1 MRPRPPY
8 LWKRTTR
15 HGKVAWY
22 VCTGRGAPWVR
33 IHGVYGSPEFMA
45 EYHAA
50 VAHMPPKAR
59 CAASGTLRA
68 LIDAYR
74 QSAPW
79 AALAPETRR
88 QREALFVQIIA
99 KAGDEP
105 AEALT
110 SATIRRSMDAR
121 RETPEQANHLLKVLR
136 ALFAWAVPD
145 FVPVNPTTGIKL
157 IRTKSAG
164 HAPWTAADV
173 EAFRARWPIGTRE
186 RLAFDVLLYTGLR
199 RGDAVRLGRQHVK
212 DGIAMIRT
220 EKTGA
225 EVTLPMVP
233 PLIESIEACGVPALT
248 FIHRPDGGPYNKAAF
263 GNWFRGICDA
273 AGIRGKAAHGLRKA
287 DATATA
293 EGGASEREL
302 MARYGWASSKE
313 ASRYT
318 ASRDKKRLAIEAA
331 KARMRD
337 ETGTAMQAP
346 SETLQAPKNK

>member
-15 HGKVAWY
+15 HGKTAWY

-33 IHGVYGSPEFMA
+33 IRGTYGSADFMA
-45 EYHAA
+45 QYQAA
-50 VAHMPPKAR
+50 VAHVPAVAR
-59 CAASGTLRA
+59 RATAGSLRA

-88 QREALFVQIIA
+88 QREAIFAHIIA
-99 KAGDEP
+99 KAGDQP

-121 RETPEQANHLLKVLR
+121 RETPEQANHFLKVLR
-136 ALFAWAVPD
+136 GLFAWAVPD
-145 FVPVNPTTGIKL
+145 FVPANPTIGVKM
-157 IRTKSAG
+157 IRVKTVG
-164 HAPWTAADV
+164 HAPWTAEDV
-173 EAFRARWPIGTRE
+173 EAFRTRWPIGARE

-212 DGIAMIRT
+212 DGVATIRT

-225 EVTLPMVP
+225 EVTLPMAP
-233 PLIESIEACGVPALT
+233 PLLDSIAACGVPGLT
-248 FIHRPDGGPYNKAAF
+248 FIHKPDGGPYDKAAF
-263 GNWFRGICDA
+263 GNWFRTICDA

-318 ASRDKKRLAIEAA
+318 MSRDKKRLAVEAY

-337 ETGTAMQAP
+337 ETGTAIQAP
-346 SETLQAPKNK
+346 FDPLQAPKNK